1 MTLQGQRCPHA
12 ATEAQSTAGHLT
24 TLPRAPRLTR
34 GHTLHFSARNRVL
47 DRNEAFPLDL
57 LAPRCRQA
65 IFGHRP
71 GSLWMFRLLPIPKMS
86 FHSWY

>member
-12 ATEAQSTAGHLT
+12 AAEAQSTAGLLT

-34 GHTLHFSARNRVL
+34 GRALHFSARNRVL
-47 DRNEAFPLDL
+47 DRNEAFPWISSLPDG
-57 LAPRCRQA
+57 RQA

-71 GSLWMFRLLPIPKMS
+71 GSLWMFRLLPIPKNVIS
-86 FHSWY
+86 